1 MNFDEKEIRNWYSA
15 NKDELDKWGEYV
27 DNILN
32 QYVSTLFSSKEHVQF
47 KAQHRIKDCDS
58 LCEKIFYRKKKYEN
72 PLYEVTDKVGTRLV
86 LLNSD
91 DVKKV
96 SEFIVKNKTDWTIV
110 EVARSIDNDIL
121 KQPEVFSY
129 QSNHY
134 IVKPISNDFSTID
147 INYLTCEIQVRTIL
161 QHAYAEVSH
170 DTIYKKHVDM
180 STIVKRKLAS
190 SMAFIEAADEKFIEI
205 YNGMELMDD
214 IYTKMQNLIVQL
226 YKDCDSLFEDNKY
239 DVQLSSML
247 FELLTKKE
255 LEEVLSEIHVFY
267 NQKKEFIIE
276 GITNYKENCLLF
288 SQPILIFAAY
298 LIINHQSITII
309 NWPFNYDSLK
319 KLFSTM
325 DISLDVL
332 NDYIQ

>member
-1 MNFDEKEIRNWYSA
+1 MNFDEKEIRNWYSE
-15 NKDELDKWGEYV
+15 NKDELNKWGEYV

-32 QYVSTLFSSKEHVQF
+32 KYVSTLFSSKEHIQF
-47 KAQHRIKDCDS
+47 YAHHRIKDCDS
-58 LCEKIFYRKKKYEN
+58 LCEKIFYRNKKYN
-72 PLYEVTDKVGTRLV
+72 DPLTEVTDKVGTRLV

-91 DVKKV
+91 DVKKI
-96 SEFIVKNKTDWTIV
+96 SEFIEENKTDWTIV
-110 EVARSIDNDIL
+110 EVSRKFNNEIL

-134 IVKPISNDFSTID
+134 IVKPISKDFSTINID
-147 INYLTCEIQVRTIL
+147 YLTCEIQVRTIL

-205 YNGMELMDD
+205 YKGMEQMDD
-214 IYTKMQNLIVQL
+214 IYTRMQNIIIQL
-226 YKDCDSLFEDNKY
+226 YKDCDSYFEDNKY
-239 DVQLSSML
+239 DVKLSSML
-247 FELLTKKE
+247 FDILTKKE
-255 LEEVLSEIHVFY
+255 LEEILSDIELFY
-267 NQKKEFIIE
+267 KEKKDFILG
-276 GITNYKENCLLF
+276 GINNYKENYLLF

-298 LIINHQSITII
+298 LIVNHQSKTIN
-309 NWPFNYDSLK
+309 NWPFNYESLK

-325 DISLDVL
+325 DISQDVL